1 MGKDYYRVL
10 GVAKGAS
17 DEEIKKSYRKL
28 ALKYHPDKNRAP
40 GAEEKFKEIG
50 EAYDVLSDP
59 KKKRIYDQY
68 GEDGLKGGMGG
79 MGGTGGMG
87 GMGAGAP
94 HGHTGGMP
102 NFGDGQNFSYSYH
115 GDPRATFSQFFGNSN
130 PFESFFTG
138 SPGGMGG
145 NMGGHEDMDI
155 DLDEIL
161 GGFGGGNMRGQFR
174 PHGSGQK
181 PRKQAKIQ
189 DTTIEKEVFVNI
201 EEIATGCE
209 KKMKISR
216 KIYKE
221 DGTLAKEDKVLKINI
236 KPGWKSGTKVTFSR
250 EGDQISGKIPA
261 DISFIIRDKPH
272 PIFTRDG
279 ANIKYTYKVPL
290 REALCGTI
298 VQVPTLDGKK
308 VGIDCSGE
316 VIKPVTT
323 KRLQGFGLP
332 FPKDPTKKG
341 DLIVGFDVIF
351 PDPITQSSKDIIY
364 DVLS

>member
-1 MGKDYYRVL
+1 MGKDYYKVL
-10 GVAKGAS
+10 GVARGAS
-17 DEEIKKSYRKL
+17 EDEIKKSYRKL
-28 ALKYHPDKNRAP
+28 ALKYHPDKNQAP
-40 GAEEKFKEIG
+40 GAEEKFKQIG

-59 KKKRIYDQY
+59 KKKQIYDQY
-68 GEDGLKGGMGG
+68 GEDGLKGGMGTPP
-79 MGGTGGMG
+79 GGN
-87 GMGAGAP
+87 
-94 HGHTGGMP
+94 TGGMP
-102 NFGDGQNFSYSYH
+102 NFGDGQNFSYNYH

-138 SPGGMGG
+138 GPGGMGG
-145 NMGGHEDMDI
+145 NMGGQQEMDI

-161 GGFGGGNMRGQFR
+161 GGFGGGNMGGQFR
-174 PHGSGQK
+174 PQGFSQK
-181 PRKQAKIQ
+181 PRKQARIQ
-189 DTTIEKEVFVNI
+189 DQTIEKEVFVNL

-216 KIYKE
+216 KEYKE
-221 DGTLAKEDKVLKINI
+221 DGNVTHEDKVMKVNI
-236 KPGWKSGTKVTFSR
+236 KPGWKSGTKVTFSQ
-250 EGDQISGKIPA
+250 EGDRIPGKIPA
-261 DISFIIRDKPH
+261 DIAFIIRDKPH

-308 VGIDCSGE
+308 VGINCSGE
-316 VIKPVTT
+316 VIKPTTT

-332 FPKDPTKKG
+332 LPKEPTKKG
-341 DLIVGFDVIF
+341 DLIVGFDVLF
-351 PDPITQSSKDIIY
+351 PDQLSQSSKDIIY

>member
-79 MGGTGGMG
+79 TG

-94 HGHTGGMP
+94 PGNTGGMP

-115 GDPRATFSQFFGNSN
+115 GDPKATFSQFFGSSN
-130 PFESFFTG
+130 PFESYLNG
-138 SPGGMGG
+138 SPQGMGG
-145 NMGGHEDMDI
+145 NMGGHEGMDI
-155 DLDEIL
+155 DLDDIF
-161 GGFGGGNMRGQFR
+161 GGFGGGNMRCQFR
-174 PHGSGQK
+174 PHSHGSGQK
-181 PRKQAKIQ
+181 RKQTTIQ
-189 DTTIEKEVFVNI
+189 DPTIEKEMFVNL
-201 EEIATGCE
+201 EEIATGCV

-216 KIYKE
+216 KVYKE
-221 DGTLAKEDKVLKINI
+221 DGSLTQEDNVLEINI
-236 KPGWKSGTKVTFSR
+236 KPGWKSGTKVTFSE
-250 EGDQISGKIPA
+250 EGDQIPGKIPA

-351 PDPITQSSKDIIY
+351 PDPISQSSKDIIY